1 MAWFRSVPA
10 PTGPAARCGVLLVN
24 LGTPAAPR
32 YGAIRRYLAAF
43 LGDRRVVEACPAYW
57 YPLLYGPILTF
68 RPLRTAKLYRSI
80 WMPEGSPLLV
90 HSRRLAAA
98 LQAALGDAA
107 ATRVELAMN
116 YGEPSIAGAVE
127 RLQAAGVRRLVVL
140 PLYPQ
145 YSGST
150 TGAVFDALVRELA
163 CWRRVPELRFIA
175 DYHDDPGYI
184 AALAASVR
192 ATWAAHGRSH
202 LLLSNHGIPV
212 KYVAHGDPYR
222 AQVEATTQRVVAA
235 LGLAAGEYTQTF
247 QSRFGPAAWLEPYT
261 DDRLVALARAGTRT
275 VTVVTPS
282 FAVDCLETLEEIGV
296 ESRARFL
303 AAGGTSFQLVP
314 ALNDSAG
321 HVAALAALLARHGV
335 APGDGAGCA

>member
-10 PTGPAARCGVLLVN
+10 PAGPAARCGVLLVN

-68 RPLRTAKLYRSI
+68 RPLRTAKLYRKI

-90 HSRRLAAA
+90 HSRRLASA

-107 ATRVELAMN
+107 ATRVELAMS

-163 CWRRVPELRFIA
+163 RWRRVPELRFVA

-192 ATWAAHGRSH
+192 ATWAVHGRSH

-212 KYVAHGDPYR
+212 KYVTQGDPYR

-247 QSRFGPAAWLEPYT
+247 QSRFGPTAWLEPYT
-261 DDRLVALARAGTRT
+261 DDRLIELARAGTRA

-296 ESRARFL
+296 ESRAKFL
-303 AAGGTSFQLVP
+303 AAGGTSFELVP
-314 ALNDSAG
+314 ALNDSAA

-335 APGDGAGCA
+335 PAEPVAGRA